1 MSEQTIQDGLYS
13 IPVKLDKY
21 TCLSLGA
28 TTIQDLVKNKEIS
41 GLTVKE
47 CRNIKANKPDV
58 LVLNKNKEIVVFIEM
73 KQPSEFNSD
82 ALKRAA
88 KYQELLV
95 ARQTRAKIYVI
106 SDGDTFIWFNPLT
119 KEHILDEIGN
129 PIYRKINPKDL
140 TDEENKELASFIDDV
155 CYCIG
160 ETNNQ
165 LIPKDYI
172 DPTPL
177 AKKTARI
184 LQNMALSSAKNS
196 LYTFVEMFTS
206 LKPIAIKKMK
216 DTIPIPVK
224 SDGTFDLEKQKEL
237 AAKYEQIETI
247 KSELIERINNLT
259 SIIVT
264 E

>member
-95 ARQTRAKIYVI
+95 ARQTRAKI
-106 SDGDTFIWFNPLT
+106 
-119 KEHILDEIGN
+119 
-129 PIYRKINPKDL
+129 
-140 TDEENKELASFIDDV
+140 
-155 CYCIG
+155 
-160 ETNNQ
+160 
-165 LIPKDYI
+165 
-172 DPTPL
+172 
-177 AKKTARI
+177 
-184 LQNMALSSAKNS
+184 
-196 LYTFVEMFTS
+196 
-206 LKPIAIKKMK
+206 
-216 DTIPIPVK
+216 
-224 SDGTFDLEKQKEL
+224 
-237 AAKYEQIETI
+237 
-247 KSELIERINNLT
+247 
-259 SIIVT
+259 IVPYSR
-264 E
+264 